1 MVIFHS
7 HVSLPEDRFEKREI
21 PHACTDMENPP
32 LVVHFPGNAKPR
44 SYVSLLEGT
53 YMVDILH

>member
-7 HVSLPEDRFEKREI
+7 YVSFPEGRFEKHEI

-32 LVVHFPGNAKPR
+32 SVVHFPGKAKPR